1 MIVKKGGCAKLIIQ
15 IYNVNFVDSNYFKG
29 NVTIVGRFVNE
40 NIKLSDNFAL
50 YKSKVASI
58 CRLCNWLYME
68 HFFSFFSE
76 FQ

>member
-1 MIVKKGGCAKLIIQ
+1 MVVKKGRCAKLIIQ

-50 YKSKVASI
+50 YKSKI

>member
-1 MIVKKGGCAKLIIQ
+1 MKKGGCAKLIIQ

-50 YKSKVASI
+50 YKTKVAS
-58 CRLCNWLYME
+58 M
-68 HFFSFFSE
+68 
-76 FQ
+76 